1 MEFRPECIIIPCL
14 SNNNDNN
21 NYIIMNDG
29 FNNIEVPIYILNI
42 IIILTGLCHCLGI
55 INIDDID

>member
-1 MEFRPECIIIPCL
+1 MEFRPECVILPCI
-14 SNNNDNN
+14 SINNDNN
-21 NYIIMNDG
+21 NYIMNDG
-29 FNNIEVPIYILNI
+29 FNNIEVPFYILYI